1 MCIRDSWEISLFE
14 NPATAPQRLILRHE
28 TATPEDIIDVIEEIA
43 AQSGHIEPVDENYY
57 QAFLELTQP
66 QIEKLAVAV
75 MLDQE
80 REVRRLA
87 GGKSDST
94 AVARVSKLVRSNFRA
109 ISIGLARFDA
119 FGRLGFVSR
128 IGFEPEPET
137 DEALE
142 RRYKEIAP
150 MIELSLIHI

>member
-1 MCIRDSWEISLFE
+1 M
-14 NPATAPQRLILRHE
+14 N
-28 TATPEDIIDVIEEIA
+28 TPGRPKDIIDFIEELA
-43 AQSGHIEPVDENYY
+43 AQGGHVEPVDEDYY
-57 QAFLELTQP
+57 QAFLELTQE

-75 MLDQE
+75 MLDRE

-87 GGKSDST
+87 SGKSDPA
-94 AVARVSKLVRSNFRA
+94 AVARVSKLVRNIFTA

-142 RRYKEIAP
+142 RRYEEIAP
-150 MIELSLIHI
+150 MIENIVRRTLPWLLSREITQGQLPL